1 VRLTALWLLTNLGFL
16 FFWPTKWP
24 QYILALTVP
33 AALGAA
39 FWLAGAWPRWRSR
52 RRATPAERKVLRRAL
67 SQVFTW
73 EHLAQAATEPRGG
86 RNTFPSP
93 PAPPR
98 ESSKLPLRT
107 FSFPLGTR
115 AVQP

>member
-1 VRLTALWLLTNLGFL
+1 MRLTALWLLTNLGFL

-52 RRATPAERKVLRRAL
+52 RRATPAERKELRRAG
-67 SQVFTW
+67 
-73 EHLAQAATEPRGG
+73 APGAGRDGAAG
-86 RNTFPSP
+86 R
-93 PAPPR
+93 
-98 ESSKLPLRT
+98 EKHLPLAAGA
-107 FSFPLGTR
+107 PKGK
-115 AVQP
+115 Q